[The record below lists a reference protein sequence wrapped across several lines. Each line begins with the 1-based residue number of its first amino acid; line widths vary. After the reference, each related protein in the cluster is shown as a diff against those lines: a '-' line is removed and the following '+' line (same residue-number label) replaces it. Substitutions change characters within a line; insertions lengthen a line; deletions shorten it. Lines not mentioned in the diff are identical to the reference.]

1 MATRKKLKKSE
12 KKNKKKIKKIK
23 KIAVKQNC
31 LPCSFY
37 PFKVA
42 FLKFVSEFNLLSL
55 LLSVCVFLMLNNI

>member
-12 KKNKKKIKKIK
+12 KKKKKKKKLK

-31 LPCSFY
+31 LPSSFY

-42 FLKFVSEFNLLSL
+42 FLKFAK
-55 LLSVCVFLMLNNI
+55 

>member
-12 KKNKKKIKKIK
+12 KKKKKKKKLK

-31 LPCSFY
+31 LPSSFY